1 VLMLTIIILFLSYL
15 CQGILKISVSGV
27 LRYFCINWT
36 TVEIMGPKS
45 CCVIYDDFDFIF
57 MQCTNL
63 DERIS
68 FLSDQYKK
76 VKSAEISAH

>member
-1 VLMLTIIILFLSYL
+1 
-15 CQGILKISVSGV
+15 
-27 LRYFCINWT
+27 
-36 TVEIMGPKS
+36 MGPKS